1 MANGNQFKINSIR
14 GVGSCHIFYKRQQ
27 FYPPPYASS
36 ESDSIIGGSKSVKL
50 TESVVDENKMPIG
63 FVNVILL
70 NSDSV
75 FVAGSITNDD
85 GIFQVVNPDNA
96 AKIMRFSA
104 IGYKNVERA
113 IPVTGDLGI
122 VEMSTKSVMLGEV
135 VVKSDRPVTAIKGD
149 ALVTYVEGSQL
160 EHAGTA
166 EDVLVQVPMVVGR
179 DGAFEVFGK
188 GSPAIYINGRLVR
201 GSNEL
206 MQISSADIKNVEVVT
221 NPGARYDA
229 SVNSVIRITTKRPQ
243 GEGFSGL
250 LRTALRENKYFT
262 NVNQANFK
270 YRTGGLEVFANF
282 GGAIAKF
289 QSNQYGISNS
299 SRLWEEEITQNG
311 YGNVNDFFGKAGFSY
326 MFNERHSI
334 GAYYYNGITKD
345 KMHHTHVTEL
355 SANGEFL
362 DGATSA
368 RSGDTKKLPQ
378 HYANIYYN
386 GKVGGLGIDLN
397 TDYMWNKSQSN
408 VTVDEISVNEG
419 NSLINSLGTSRGRMF
434 AEKLVLSYPV
444 WKGSIEVGEEFV
456 SSCFSSDYMTDADII
471 NDADTRVDENNI
483 AGFLDFR
490 QTFGRFSLG
499 AGLRYEHV
507 NFDYLE
513 NGQKKEDQS
522 KTYNNLFPSFFMSM
536 TVDKVQLSMSY
547 TGKTRRPNYGDLDGT
562 IDYINRY
569 TLQGGNPYLKPE
581 KIHTVELTGAWRRFF
596 AQLSYTYKKDP
607 IISITKPYGESGE
620 VKLMTL
626 DNFPKIHSIRAFIGA
641 GFNVGIW
648 EPRINLGLTKQWFAI
663 DTWKGR
669 KHLNNPQGMVQWQ
682 NAIHLPFDIWLNV
695 DMAWESAGNDRNMY
709 RRSCSYLNAKLYKA
723 FFNNSFSVSAEAND
737 IFNKR
742 NYGVTTFSRD
752 ISRYVCVTDLSR
764 SFYLT
769 LQYTFNT
776 TRDRYKGKGAGS
788 NEKSRF

>member
-1 MANGNQFKINSIR
+1 MKTILSLILAVIATATTIAQNITGK
-14 GVGSCHIFYKRQQ
+14 
-27 FYPPPYASS
+27 
-36 ESDSIIGGSKSVKL
+36 
-50 TESVVDENKMPIG
+50 VVDENNSPLD
-63 FVNVILL
+63 FVNVVLL
-70 NSDSV
+70 KADSTYIAGTVTDEYGV
-75 FVAGSITNDD
+75 FLIKEYQDTPKFVKVSS
-85 GIFQVVNPDNA
+85 V
-96 AKIMRFSA
+96 
-104 IGYKNVERA
+104 GYANQTMN
-113 IPVTGDLGI
+113 IPPSGNLGI
-122 VEMSTKSVMLGEV
+122 ISLKPESVTLGEV
-135 VVKSDRPVTAIKGD
+135 VVKSNRPVTAIKGD
-149 ALVTYVEGSQL
+149 ALVTNVAGTQL

-166 EDVLVQVPMVVGR
+166 EDVLVQIPMVVGR
-179 DGAFEVFGK
+179 NGAFQVFGK

-201 GSNEL
+201 DSNEL

-250 LRTALRENKYFT
+250 LRSTLRENKYFS

-282 GGAIAKF
+282 GEATAKF
-289 QSNQYGISNS
+289 QSNQYGVSNS
-299 SRLWEEEITQNG
+299 SLLWEEKITQNG
-311 YGNVNDFFGKAGFSY
+311 YGNVNDFFGKAGLSY

-334 GAYYYNGITKD
+334 GAYYYNGITSD
-345 KMHHTHVTEL
+345 RMHHTHVTEL
-355 SANGEFL
+355 SANGDFL

-368 RSGDTKKLPQ
+368 RSGNTKKLPQ

-386 GKVGGLGIDLN
+386 GKVGNLGIDLN
-397 TDYMWNKSQSN
+397 TDYLWNKSRSN
-408 VTVDEISVNEG
+408 VTVDEVSVNEG
-419 NSLINSLGTSRGRMF
+419 NALINSLGTNRGRMF

-444 WKGSIEVGEEFV
+444 WKGGIEVGEEFV
-456 SSCFSSDYMTDADII
+456 SSRFSSDYTTDAEII
-471 NDADTRVDENNI
+471 NDANTRVDEKNI

-490 QTFGRFSLG
+490 QTFGPLSLG

-507 NFDYLE
+507 KFDYLE
-513 NGQKKEDQS
+513 NGQKNEDQS
-522 KTYNNLFPSFFMSM
+522 KTYNNLFPSFFMS
-536 TVDKVQLSMSY
+536 TTIDKVQLSMSY

-562 IDYINRY
+562 IDYINRF

-581 KIHTVELTGAWRRFF
+581 KTHTVELTGAWRRIF

-607 IISITKPYGESGE
+607 IISTTKPYGESGE

-626 DNFPKIHSIRAFIGA
+626 DNFPEIHSIRAFIGA
-641 GFNVGIW
+641 SFNVGIW
-648 EPRINLGLTKQWFAI
+648 EPGINLGMTKQWFAI

-682 NAIHLPFDIWLNV
+682 NAIHLPYDIWLNV

-709 RRSCSYLNAKLYKA
+709 RKSCSYLNAKLYKA
-723 FFNNSFSVSAEAND
+723 FFNNSFSVSVEAND

-742 NYGVTTFSRD
+742 NYGVTSFSRD
-752 ISRYVCVTDLSR
+752 ITRYVCVTDLSR

-769 LQYTFNT
+769 LQYTFNS
-776 TRDRYKGKGAGS
+776 TRDRYKGRGAGT
-788 NEKSRF
+788 NEKNRF

>member
-1 MANGNQFKINSIR
+1 MKNRKLISILSLMIAVPFTALAHADITSQSDVASVIAKVQELK
-14 GVGSCHIFYKRQQ
+14 GV
-27 FYPPPYASS
+27 
-36 ESDSIIGGSKSVKL
+36 
-50 TESVVDENKMPIG
+50 VVDENKAPISFANVVVLKADSTYFAGTVTDENG
-63 FVNVILL
+63 FF
-70 NSDSV
+70 V
-75 FVAGSITNDD
+75 FRENWAGSKFI
-85 GIFQVVNPDNA
+85 
-96 AKIMRFSA
+96 KISS
-104 IGYKNVERA
+104 IGYVSQSLD
-113 IPVTGDLGI
+113 IPQTGDLGI
-122 VEMSTKSVMLGEV
+122 ITLDTKSTMLGEV
-135 VVKSDRPVTAIKGD
+135 VVKSNRPVTAIKGD
-149 ALVTYVEGSQL
+149 ALVTNVAGTQL

-179 DGAFEVFGK
+179 NGVFEVFGK

-201 GSNEL
+201 DSNEL

-221 NPGARYDA
+221 NPGVKYDA
-229 SVNSVIRITTKRPQ
+229 SVNSVIRITTKRPR
-243 GEGFSGL
+243 GDGFSGL
-250 LRTALRENKYFT
+250 LRATLRENKYFS

-282 GGAIAKF
+282 GEATAKF
-289 QSNQYGISNS
+289 QSNQYGVSNS
-299 SRLWEEEITQNG
+299 SQLWEEKITQNG

-334 GAYYYNGITKD
+334 GAYYYNGITSD

-386 GKVGGLGIDLN
+386 GKVGNLGIDMN
-397 TDYMWNKSQSN
+397 TDYLWNKSRSN
-408 VTVDEISVNEG
+408 VTVDEVSVNEG
-419 NSLINSLGTSRGRMF
+419 NSLINSLGTNRGRMF

-444 WKGSIEVGEEFV
+444 WKGGIEVGEEFV
-456 SSCFSSDYMTDADII
+456 ASRFSSDYMTDAEII
-471 NDADTRVDENNI
+471 NDANTRVDENNI

-490 QTFGRFSLG
+490 QTFGPLSLG

-507 NFDYLE
+507 KFDYME
-513 NGQKKEDQS
+513 NGQKNEDQS
-522 KTYNNLFPSFFMSM
+522 KTYNNLFPSFFMS
-536 TVDKVQLSMSY
+536 TTIDKVQLSMSY

-562 IDYINRY
+562 IDYINRF

-581 KIHTVELTGAWRRFF
+581 KTHTVELTGAWRRIF

-607 IISITKPYGESGE
+607 IISTTKPYGESGE

-626 DNFPKIHSIRAFIGA
+626 DNFPEIHSIRAFIGTS
-641 GFNVGIW
+641 FNVGIW
-648 EPRINLGLTKQWFAI
+648 EPRINLGITKQWFAI

-682 NAIHLPFDIWLNV
+682 NAIHLPYDIWLNV
-695 DMAWESAGNDRNMY
+695 DMAWESAGNDRNMH
-709 RRSCSYLNAKLYKA
+709 RKSCSYLNAKLYKA
-723 FFNNSFSVSAEAND
+723 FFNNSFSVSVEAND

-752 ISRYVCVTDLSR
+752 ITRYVCVTDLSR

-769 LQYTFNT
+769 LQYTFNS
-776 TRDRYKGKGAGS
+776 TRDRYKGRGAGS

>member
-1 MANGNQFKINSIR
+1 MKYYNYIILIVMLVSPIIAGAQKLK
-14 GVGSCHIFYKRQQ
+14 GV
-27 FYPPPYASS
+27 
-36 ESDSIIGGSKSVKL
+36 
-50 TESVVDENKMPIG
+50 VVDENKTPIG
-63 FVNVILL
+63 FANVVLL
-70 NSDSV
+70 KADSTYLAGTVTDENGV
-75 FVAGSITNDD
+75 FVFRENWDSSK
-85 GIFQVVNPDNA
+85 FV
-96 AKIMRFSA
+96 KISS
-104 IGYKNVERA
+104 IGYA
-113 IPVTGDLGI
+113 SQTLDIPLTGDLGI
-122 VEMSTKSVMLGEV
+122 IALNPESVMLGEV
-135 VVKSDRPVTAIKGD
+135 VVKYNRPVTAIKGD
-149 ALVTYVEGSQL
+149 ALVTNVAGTQL

-201 GSNEL
+201 GPNYL

-221 NPGARYDA
+221 NPGVRYDA

-243 GEGFSGL
+243 GDGFSGL
-250 LRTALRENKYFT
+250 LRSALRENKYFT

-289 QSNQYGISNS
+289 QSNQYGVSNS
-299 SRLWEEEITQNG
+299 SQLWEEKITQNG

-334 GAYYYNGITKD
+334 GAYYYNGITRD

-355 SANGEFL
+355 SADGEFL

-386 GKVGGLGIDLN
+386 GKVGELGIDLN
-397 TDYMWNKSQSN
+397 TDYMWNKSRSN
-408 VTVDEISVNEG
+408 VTVDEISVNDG
-419 NSLINSLGTSRGRMF
+419 NSLINSLSTSRGRMF

-444 WKGSIEVGEEFV
+444 WKGVIEAGEEFV
-456 SSCFSSDYMTDADII
+456 SLRFSSDYMTDAEII
-471 NDADTRVDENNI
+471 NDADTRVDEKNI

-490 QTFGRFSLG
+490 QTFGSFSLG

-507 NFDYLE
+507 KFDYLE
-513 NGQKKEDQS
+513 NGQKNEDQS
-522 KTYNNLFPSFFMSM
+522 KTYNNLFPSFFMST

-547 TGKTRRPNYGDLDGT
+547 TSKTRRPNYGDLDGS
-562 IDYINRY
+562 IDYINRF

-581 KIHTVELTGAWRRFF
+581 KTHTVELTGAWNRFF
-596 AQLSYTYKKDP
+596 AQLSYTYKKNP
-607 IISITKPYGESGE
+607 IISTTKPYGESGE

-626 DNFPKIHSIRAFIGA
+626 DNFPEIHSIRAFIGTS
-641 GFNVGIW
+641 FNVGIW
-648 EPRINLGLTKQWFAI
+648 EPRINLGITKQWFAI

-682 NAIHLPFDIWLNV
+682 NAIHLPYDVWLNV

-709 RRSCSYLNAKLYKA
+709 RKSCSYLNAKLYKA
-723 FFNNSFSVSAEAND
+723 FFNNSFSVSVEAND
-737 IFNKR
+737 IFNER
-742 NYGVTTFSRD
+742 NYGVTSFSRD
-752 ISRYVCVTDLSR
+752 ITRYVRVTDLSR

-769 LQYTFNT
+769 LQYTFNSS
-776 TRDRYKGKGAGS
+776 RDRYKGRGAGA
-788 NEKSRF
+788 NEKNRF

>member
-1 MANGNQFKINSIR
+1 MVLISIS
-14 GVGSCHIFYKRQQ
+14 GVSAQEIAGVQELKGF
-27 FYPPPYASS
+27 
-36 ESDSIIGGSKSVKL
+36 
-50 TESVVDENKMPIG
+50 VVDENKAPIS
-63 FVNVILL
+63 FANVVVLKA
-70 NSDSV
+70 DSTYL
-75 FVAGSITNDD
+75 AGTVTDDD
-85 GIFQVVNPDNA
+85 GIFVFSENWNGSKFV
-96 AKIMRFSA
+96 KISS
-104 IGYKNVERA
+104 IGYVSQTID
-113 IPVTGDLGI
+113 IPVTGDFGI
-122 VEMSTKSVMLGEV
+122 ITLDTENTMLGEV
-135 VVKSDRPVTAIKGD
+135 VVKSNRPVTAIKGD
-149 ALVTYVEGSQL
+149 ALVTKVAGTQL

-179 DGAFEVFGK
+179 NGAFEVFGK

-201 GSNEL
+201 DSNEL
-206 MQISSADIKNVEVVT
+206 MQISSGDIKNVEVVT
-221 NPGARYDA
+221 NPGVRYDA

-243 GEGFSGL
+243 GDGFSGL
-250 LRTALRENKYFT
+250 LRSTLRENKYFS

-282 GGAIAKF
+282 GEATAKF
-289 QSNQYGISNS
+289 QSNQYGVS
-299 SRLWEEEITQNG
+299 SSSQLWEEKITQNG

-334 GAYYYNGITKD
+334 GAYYYNGITSD

-386 GKVGGLGIDLN
+386 GKAGNLGIDLN
-397 TDYMWNKSQSN
+397 ADYLWNKSRAD
-408 VTVDEISVNEG
+408 VMVDEVSVNEG
-419 NSLINSLGTSRGRMF
+419 NSLINSLGTNRGRMF

-444 WKGSIEVGEEFV
+444 WKGTIEVGEEFV
-456 SSCFSSDYMTDADII
+456 SSRFASDYMTDAEII
-471 NDADTRVDENNI
+471 NDANTRVDENNI

-490 QTFGRFSLG
+490 QTFGRFNLG

-507 NFDYLE
+507 KFDYLE
-513 NGQKKEDQS
+513 NGQKNEDQS
-522 KTYNNLFPSFFMSM
+522 KTYNNLFPSFFMS
-536 TVDKVQLSMSY
+536 TTIDKVQLSMSY
-547 TGKTRRPNYGDLDGT
+547 TGKTKRPNYGDLDGT
-562 IDYINRY
+562 IDYINRF

-581 KIHTVELTGAWRRFF
+581 KTHTVELTGAWRRFF

-607 IISITKPYGESGE
+607 IISTTKPYGESGE

-626 DNFPKIHSIRAFIGA
+626 DNFPEIHSIRAFIGTS
-641 GFNVGIW
+641 FNVGIW
-648 EPRINLGLTKQWFAI
+648 EPRINLGITKQWFAI

-682 NAIHLPFDIWLNV
+682 NAIHLPYDIWLNV

-709 RRSCSYLNAKLYKA
+709 RKSCSYLNAKLYKA
-723 FFNNSFSVSAEAND
+723 FFNNSFSISAEAND

-769 LQYTFNT
+769 LQYTFNSS
-776 TRDRYKGKGAGS
+776 RDRYKGRGAGAD
-788 NEKSRF
+788 EKNRF